1 MSLNFVRN
9 AFHNLNDSGNLGKFG
24 KHFNG
29 HWSKERFNILQDTEA
44 KSEVRIGKMCQYIY
58 LQKLRKMFFD
68 DESKNVLEKVCICMF
83 SSADIDPNKQKGK
96 LSFYRQSSICS
107 IIVHLRIM

>member
-1 MSLNFVRN
+1 MVIGQKNVSTSKRNWNQVWGRNWENMSIHIFTET
-9 AFHNLNDSGNLGKFG
+9 
-24 KHFNG
+24 
-29 HWSKERFNILQDTEA
+29 SKN
-44 KSEVRIGKMCQYIY
+44 V
-58 LQKLRKMFFD
+58 FD
-68 DESKNVLEKVCICMF
+68 DESKNVLEKVCICVF